1 MNIGLV
7 GLGHLGKIHLKLI
20 RESAA
25 FHLAGIYDT
34 DQALAGELAGK
45 YGTRAFATYDELL
58 QHCDVVDVVTPTMTH
73 FDIAAKAIRKGRHVF
88 IEKPVTDNLDDA
100 KKLNALANE
109 AGVKIQVG
117 HVERFNP
124 AFLAAKPY
132 IDHPMFIEVHRLAPF
147 NVRGTDISVVLDL
160 MIHDIDLILSIVNS
174 NIRHISAAGTTV
186 VCNTS
191 DIANARIEFENGCVA
206 NITANRIAFQPLRK
220 VRLFQKNCYI
230 SMDLQNKTTEIARLR
245 PQTPNKHNNMVI
257 DTGTAKQEIYLEHPI
272 IQPVNAIKYELESF
286 HDSILQQTTPVV
298 SIRHAIM
305 ALEISLRIEELIN
318 AKLVGC

>member
-34 DQALAGELAGK
+34 DLALARELAGK
-45 YGTRAFATYDELL
+45 YGTTAFATYEELL

-73 FDIAAKAIRKGRHVF
+73 FDLAAKAIRKGKHVF

-100 KKLNALANE
+100 RKLAALANE

-124 AFLAAKPY
+124 AFLAAKSY

-147 NVRGTDISVVLDL
+147 NIRGTDISVVLDL

-257 DTGTAKQEIYLEHPI
+257 DTGTTKQEIYLEHPI

-286 HDSILQQTTPVV
+286 HDSILQQATPVV

-318 AKLVGC
+318 AKLAGR